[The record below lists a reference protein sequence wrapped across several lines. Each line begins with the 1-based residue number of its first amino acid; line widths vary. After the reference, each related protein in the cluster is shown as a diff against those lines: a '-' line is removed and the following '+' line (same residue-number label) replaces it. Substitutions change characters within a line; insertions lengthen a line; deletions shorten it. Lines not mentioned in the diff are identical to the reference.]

1 MKRDLALLLILVLAA
16 SFLGCISSQTQTQTS
31 QEKWLEGLKK
41 SEFHFYIFGLNT
53 CPHCQRMK
61 KLLPEYFGNSSLTF
75 YEIREDKKAYNTY
88 MKFVKTLGITGVP
101 LIGIFYKDNL
111 YAVVEGE
118 IDPKVIP
125 QLVKE
130 AMKNNGV
137 ILIISQGQ
145 FLVPKNESKGLE
157 LIGNMTT
164 WFKLNGH

>member
-1 MKRDLALLLILVLAA
+1 M
-16 SFLGCISSQTQTQTS
+16 
-31 QEKWLEGLKK
+31 
-41 SEFHFYIFGLNT
+41 
-53 CPHCQRMK
+53 
-61 KLLPEYFGNSSLTF
+61 
-75 YEIREDKKAYNTY
+75 
-88 MKFVKTLGITGVP
+88 
-101 LIGIFYKDNL
+101 
-111 YAVVEGE
+111 EGE